1 MILCG
6 ERKKFIINF
15 FIIIYYYL
23 LYMLINDIIFTTA
36 FKDIGRNCW
45 RDFKRTNEEYYE
57 YYEYFINLTNNIYNN
72 L

>member
-1 MILCG
+1 
-6 ERKKFIINF
+6 
-15 FIIIYYYL
+15 
-23 LYMLINDIIFTTA
+23 MLINDIIFTTA